1 MPSAS
6 YLGLDGT
13 WIWEEETHCN
23 GDKAKCERVWK
34 CAGGVVDD
42 MELSRLER
50 SIPSRNAIAI
60 SLSQLALIK
69 NQCER
74 IEESQHGAY
83 NELRP
88 LLSHDGNDR
97 FADCCKSGG
106 TNKCA
111 LYGAWKL
118 KVVIV
123 GIDCVSVLQDVVCGL
138 EVEALLD
145 LCVGDNV
152 EMPEDQRWDGQL
164 EGSICSKYKF
174 LRFN

>member
-1 MPSAS
+1 
-6 YLGLDGT
+6 
-13 WIWEEETHCN
+13 
-23 GDKAKCERVWK
+23 
-34 CAGGVVDD
+34 

-50 SIPSRNAIAI
+50 SIPCRNTIAI

-69 NQCER
+69 DQCER

-83 NELRP
+83 DKLRP

-97 FADCCKSGG
+97 FADCSKSGG

-118 KVVIV
+118 EVVIV
-123 GIDCVSVLQDVVCGL
+123 GVDCVSVFQDIMCGL

-145 LCVGDNV
+145 LCVGDDV

-164 EGSICSKYKF
+164 EGSICSKH
-174 LRFN
+174 